1 MANITLLGASYTDV
15 PAVTLPQTG
24 GGTVT
29 FYENGGGG
37 GTLKPFVI
45 RPDAEVIQTHTL
57 DSLYVA
63 DMGNTLPSYSTSAK
77 TIVPMVQLSTIAMDI
92 TNYNYYVTQRG
103 LAIPIYNTDTIVAG
117 RCEYV
122 ASAMSCEV
130 VVVPAYEARSLN
142 GASAYTGNLLAVFA
156 PTTCIREVYWRSATN
171 ISCASSTYG
180 TYIEGQAPGLSST
193 SSTTLIIRSPRMSIR
208 GSSTYFSSS
217 AWSSMT
223 DIREQY
229 IVQVWRAPKANY
241 DGWEVRSNIR
251 SIFEDVRNG
260 GTLT

>member
-1 MANITLLGASYTDV
+1 MTGTTASASDV
-15 PAVTLPQTG
+15 ASGKIFFDSSGSQQTGTASGGGVTLQPY
-24 GGTVT
+24 V
-29 FYENGGGG
+29 
-37 GTLKPFVI
+37 L

-92 TNYNYYVTQRG
+92 ANYNYYVTQRG

-117 RCEYV
+117 QCEYV
-122 ASAMSCEV
+122 VSAMSCEV

-142 GASAYTGNLLAVFA
+142 GASAYTGNYLTVVA

-208 GSSTYFSSS
+208 GNSTYFSSS
-217 AWSSMT
+217 AWSNMT

-229 IVQVWRAPKANY
+229 IVQVWRAPKANT
-241 DGWEVRSNIR
+241 DGWEVRSNIG